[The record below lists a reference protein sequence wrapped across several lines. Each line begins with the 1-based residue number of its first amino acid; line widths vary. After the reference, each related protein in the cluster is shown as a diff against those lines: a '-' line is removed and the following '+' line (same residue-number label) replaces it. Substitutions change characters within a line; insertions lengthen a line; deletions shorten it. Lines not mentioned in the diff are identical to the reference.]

1 MAILKEQ
8 HETFARFFTE
18 PTRDALRELLR
29 RNIGETDYLDFK
41 ADWPVLQKLA
51 RHVLA
56 LANSGGGALVV
67 GVTQQADGSLIASGM
82 SVIKDKAQLIP
93 PLSAYL
99 PKTLEYEILDFTF
112 TASEYEALVGKSF
125 QVLLV
130 EDNPKQ
136 LPFLALKKAED
147 LRTGAIYVRVGTT
160 STEAGHVEL
169 QEVIN
174 RRIESG
180 YSSQPELELDKHLA
194 QLRAL
199 DEQRSGNDSWISGLL
214 REQESRFEDR
224 ESTDHKYFIEQA
236 YGLKKQL
243 VLRLLGL

>member
-8 HETFARFFTE
+8 HETFTRFFAE
-18 PTRDALRELLR
+18 PTREALRELLR

-41 ADWPVLQKLA
+41 ADWPALPKVA

-67 GVTQQADGSLIASGM
+67 GVTQQLDGSLIANGM
-82 SVIKDKAQLIP
+82 PVIKDKAQLIL

-99 PKTLEYEILDFTF
+99 PKTLEYQILDFTF
-112 TASEYEALVGKSF
+112 AAAEYEGLVGKSF

-130 EDNPKQ
+130 EDDPKQ
-136 LPFLALKKAED
+136 LPFLALKEAEG
-147 LRTGAIYVRVGTT
+147 LRRGAIYVRAGTT

-169 QEVIN
+169 QGVIN

-180 YSSQPELELDKHLA
+180 HSSQPALELDRHLA
-194 QLRAL
+194 QLRTL
-199 DEQRSGNDSWISGLL
+199 DEQRNDNDSWMSEFL
-214 REQESRFEDR
+214 REQENRIDYTQSR
-224 ESTDHKYFIEQA
+224 DHKHFIEDA
-236 YGLKKQL
+236 YEMKKQL
-243 VLRLLGL
+243 IMRLLGL